1 MNKKEFLKIVN
12 NLRFPKDKFCIIAGG
27 SYLMYG
33 LKNDTEDVD
42 LKIKPELF
50 CKLKEKYNLVKSTK
64 MENLYELSNN
74 IELKVEDFDLNDTKV
89 IDGFN
94 VLKLEIQR
102 KWIIENKREKDNEKL
117 KLIDEYLNTK
127 E

>member
-1 MNKKEFLKIVN
+1 MNKKEFIEIVKS
-12 NLRFPKDKFCIIAGG
+12 LSFPKDKFCIIAGG

-33 LKNDTEDVD
+33 LKNDTEDID

-50 CKLKEKYNLVKSTK
+50 NKLKERYNLVKSTK
-64 MENLYELSNN
+64 MENLYEFSNN

-102 KWIIENKREKDNEKL
+102 KWIIENKREKDKEKL
-117 KLIDEYLNTK
+117 KLIDEYLSTK
-127 E
+127 D

>member
-1 MNKKEFLKIVN
+1 
-12 NLRFPKDKFCIIAGG
+12 
-27 SYLMYG
+27 MYG
-33 LKNDTEDVD
+33 LKNDTEDID

-50 CKLKEKYNLVKSTK
+50 NKLKERYNLVKSTK

-74 IELKVEDFDLNDTKV
+74 IELKVEDFDLNDIEV

-102 KWIIENKREKDNEKL
+102 KWIIENKREKDKEKL
-117 KLIDEYLNTK
+117 KLIDEYLSTK
-127 E
+127 D

>member
-1 MNKKEFLKIVN
+1 
-12 NLRFPKDKFCIIAGG
+12 
-27 SYLMYG
+27 MYG

-50 CKLKEKYNLVKSTK
+50 NKLKERYNLVKSTK
-64 MENLYELSNN
+64 MENLYEFSNN

-117 KLIDEYLNTK
+117 KLIDEYLSTK
-127 E
+127 D

>member
-1 MNKKEFLKIVN
+1 MNKKEFIEIVKS
-12 NLRFPKDKFCIIAGG
+12 LSFPKDKFCIIAGG

-42 LKIKPELF
+42 LKIKPEL
-50 CKLKEKYNLVKSTK
+50 LKEKYNLVKSTK

>member
-1 MNKKEFLKIVN
+1 
-12 NLRFPKDKFCIIAGG
+12 
-27 SYLMYG
+27 MYG
-33 LKNDTEDVD
+33 LKNDTEDID
-42 LKIKPELF
+42 LKIKPEFF

>member
-1 MNKKEFLKIVN
+1 
-12 NLRFPKDKFCIIAGG
+12 
-27 SYLMYG
+27 
-33 LKNDTEDVD
+33 
-42 LKIKPELF
+42 
-50 CKLKEKYNLVKSTK
+50 
-64 MENLYELSNN
+64 MENLYEFSNN

>member
-1 MNKKEFLKIVN
+1 
-12 NLRFPKDKFCIIAGG
+12 
-27 SYLMYG
+27 MYG

-50 CKLKEKYNLVKSTK
+50 NKLKEKYNLVKSTK

-74 IELKVEDFDLNDTKV
+74 IELKVEDFDLNDIKV

-102 KWIIENKREKDNEKL
+102 KWIIENKREKDKEKL
-117 KLIDEYLNTK
+117 KLIDEYLSTK
-127 E
+127 D